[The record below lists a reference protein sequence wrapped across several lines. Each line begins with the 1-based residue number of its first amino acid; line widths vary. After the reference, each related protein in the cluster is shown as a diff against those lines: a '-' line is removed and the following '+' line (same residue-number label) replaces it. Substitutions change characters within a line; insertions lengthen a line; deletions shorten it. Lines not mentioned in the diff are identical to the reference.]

1 MSPLPPQQQAHETID
16 AMLLASGWVVQIV
29 KAMNVGA
36 RTGVT
41 EREYPI
47 ETGPADNILFE
58 DRKPVGVVEAK
69 KTDEGEKLTM
79 HKDQA
84 EGYDTAKLK
93 WTIGDAALPFCYLST
108 GAITKHWDM
117 RAPKPQ
123 CDLA

>member
-1 MSPLPPQQQAHETID
+1 MTVESRARKYQPRKVPEGQQATS
-16 AMLLASGWVVQIV
+16 AMIASL
-29 KAMNVGA
+29 
-36 RTGVT
+36 
-41 EREYPI
+41 E
-47 ETGPADNILFE
+47 
-58 DRKPVGVVEAK
+58 
-69 KTDEGEKLTM
+69 
-79 HKDQA
+79 A